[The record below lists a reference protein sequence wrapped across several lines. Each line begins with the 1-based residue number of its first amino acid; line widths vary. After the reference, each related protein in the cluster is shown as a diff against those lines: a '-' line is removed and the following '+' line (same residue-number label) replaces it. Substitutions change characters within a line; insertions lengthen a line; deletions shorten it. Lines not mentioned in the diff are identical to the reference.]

1 MEKPRNGRGGEREE
15 VGLGGYWRESGD
27 LVLLIRGFGD
37 TRIVGE
43 RVGQECTGPRRWSDV
58 RVCAR
63 PSMVV
68 SAIREMCDSVR
79 ERERRISSYC

>member
-43 RVGQECTGPRRWSDV
+43 RVGQECTGPRW
-58 RVCAR
+58 
-63 PSMVV
+63 
-68 SAIREMCDSVR
+68 
-79 ERERRISSYC
+79 